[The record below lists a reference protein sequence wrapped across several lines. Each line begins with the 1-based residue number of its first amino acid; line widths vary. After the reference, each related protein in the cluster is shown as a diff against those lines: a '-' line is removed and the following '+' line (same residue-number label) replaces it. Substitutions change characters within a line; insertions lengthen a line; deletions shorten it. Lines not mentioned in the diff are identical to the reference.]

1 MSKKIAVCDDDPIII
16 KQMQTY
22 LLQLEKDF
30 KEHFEA
36 FYFSSG
42 EELLESI
49 PLDVNVVFL
58 DIELQ
63 NMNGIDVAAKLREK
77 MDFYLIFIT
86 NNVQYA
92 LQGYEVHAFSFIKKP
107 LSYAI
112 IKKSLYEAIKRMDI
126 LSLPKI
132 VMQYNGTTD
141 IVLCKNILYIES
153 FRHEIVFTMKN
164 GEKRRYTCT
173 MKELEDKLPAKSFF
187 RCHNSYIVN
196 MQHVTGF
203 NSKSVYVPGGE
214 IPLSKYKA
222 KEFSQALLA
231 FQGEVL

>member
-1 MSKKIAVCDDDPIII
+1 MNKKIAVCDDDPIIL
-16 KQMQTY
+16 KQMQSY
-22 LLQLEKDF
+22 LSQLESDF
-30 KEHFEA
+30 KEHFDV
-36 FYFSSG
+36 FLFDNG
-42 EELLESI
+42 EDILKSV
-49 PLDVNVVFL
+49 PLDVQVIFL

-63 NMNGIDVAAKLREK
+63 SMNGIDIAAKLREK

-107 LSYAI
+107 LSYFA

-132 VMQYNGTTD
+132 VMQYNGQTD
-141 IVLCKNILYIES
+141 IVFCQNILYIES
-153 FRHEIVFTMKN
+153 FKHEIVFNMKN

-173 MKELEDKLPAKSFF
+173 MKELEDRLPQKSFF

-196 MQHVTGF
+196 MQHITGF
-203 NSKSVYVPGGE
+203 NSKSISTPGGE
-214 IPLSKYKA
+214 VPLSKYKM
-222 KEFSQALLA
+222 KEFSQAFLA

>member
-1 MSKKIAVCDDDPIII
+1 MP
-16 KQMQTY
+16 
-22 LLQLEKDF
+22 E
-30 KEHFEA
+30 EA
-36 FYFSSG
+36 SSFR
-42 EELLESI
+42 I
-49 PLDVNVVFL
+49 
-58 DIELQ
+58 Q
-63 NMNGIDVAAKLREK
+63 ND
-77 MDFYLIFIT
+77 
-86 NNVQYA
+86 

-132 VMQYNGTTD
+132 VMQYNGQTD
-141 IVLCKNILYIES
+141 VVFCKNILYIES
-153 FRHEIVFTMKN
+153 FKHEIVFNMKN

-196 MQHVTGF
+196 MQYVTGF
-203 NSKSVYVPGGE
+203 SSKSVYVPGGE

-222 KEFSQALLA
+222 KEFSRALLV
-231 FQGEVL
+231 FQGDVL

>member
-16 KQMQTY
+16 KQMQGY
-22 LLQLEKDF
+22 LAQLEKDF
-30 KEHFEA
+30 KEHFDV
-36 FYFSSG
+36 FCFSSG

-49 PLDVNVVFL
+49 PADINIIFL

-63 NMNGIDVAAKLREK
+63 SANGIDIAAKLREK

-92 LQGYEVHAFSFIKKP
+92 LQGYEVHAFGFIKKP

-132 VMQYNGTTD
+132 IMQYNGQTD
-141 IVLCKNILYIES
+141 IVFCKNILYIES

-173 MKELEDKLPAKSFF
+173 MKELEDKLPPKSFF
-187 RCHNSYIVN
+187 RCHNSYIIN
-196 MQHVTGF
+196 MQYVTGF
-203 NSKSVYVPGGE
+203 NSKSVCLPCGE
-214 IPLSKYKA
+214 VPLSKYKA
-222 KEFSQALLA
+222 RAFSQALLA
-231 FQGEVL
+231 FQGEIL